1 MQSEYGIPQ
10 MAIASMQYE
19 LSPADLH
26 VVLALA
32 RRGTLAAAGELLA
45 IDSSTVFRGL
55 QRIEKGLQQRL
66 FERTRGG
73 YRPTELGA
81 QLARHAERIEA
92 ELEAARGVA
101 QLPGQAVSGTVRIST
116 TDTLLHGLL
125 MPALRTLADSHPQL
139 AFEIDAR
146 HELASLTKRD
156 ADIALR
162 ATSRPPDH
170 VVGKHLGTIRVAV
183 FGPRTRGKA
192 PAIAAA
198 PWIAPDEAL
207 PQHQGVLWRK
217 RHFPAIVPRYQVGSI
232 LSVAEGIAAGLGV
245 GVLPLFLAKARK
257 DIVQLTETLSD
268 AETQLWLLTHPESRH
283 LRRIATVAHHLA
295 DAIALD

>member
-1 MQSEYGIPQ
+1 MPV
-10 MAIASMQYE
+10 ASVQYE
-19 LSPADLH
+19 LSPADLR

-32 RRGTLAAAGELLA
+32 RRGTLAAAGELLGVDA
-45 IDSSTVFRGL
+45 STVFRAL
-55 QRIEKGLQQRL
+55 QRVEKGLQQRL

-73 YRPTELGA
+73 YRPSELGA
-81 QLARHAERIEA
+81 HLARHAERIEA
-92 ELEAARGVA
+92 ELEAARGLA
-101 QLPGQAVSGTVRIST
+101 HLPGQAVAGTVRIST

-125 MPALRTLADSHPQL
+125 MPALRSLTQAHPLL
-139 AFEIDAR
+139 AFEINAS

-170 VVGKHLGTIRVAV
+170 VVGKHLGTIRVAI
-183 FGPRTRGKA
+183 FAARTRGKK
-192 PAIAAA
+192 PDIATA

-217 RHFPAIVPRYQVGSI
+217 RHHPTIVPRYQVSSI
-232 LSVAEGIAAGLGV
+232 VSVLEGIASGLGV
-245 GVLPLFLAKARK
+245 GVLPLFLAQGRS
-257 DIVQLTETLSD
+257 DLMQVSEPLDD

-283 LRRIATVAHHLA
+283 LRRIATVAQH
-295 DAIALD
+295 IAGNISL

>member
-1 MQSEYGIPQ
+1 
-10 MAIASMQYE
+10 MAVASVQYE
-19 LSPADLH
+19 LSPADLA
-26 VVLALA
+26 VLLALA
-32 RRGTLAAAGELLA
+32 RRGTLAAAGELLGVDA
-45 IDSSTVFRGL
+45 STVFRAV
-55 QRIEKGLQQRL
+55 QRVEKGLQQRL

-73 YRPTELGA
+73 YRPSELGA
-81 QLARHAERIEA
+81 HLVRHAERIEA

-101 QLPGQAVSGTVRIST
+101 HLPGQAVSGTVRIST
-116 TDTLLHGLL
+116 TDTLLHGVL
-125 MPALRTLADSHPQL
+125 MPALKTLSKEHPLL
-139 AFEIDAR
+139 AFEINAS

-183 FGPRTRGKA
+183 FGPRARGKK
-192 PAIAAA
+192 PDIATA

-217 RHFPAIVPRYQVGSI
+217 RHHPTIVPRYQVGSI
-232 LSVAEGIAAGLGV
+232 MSVAEGIAAGLGV
-245 GVLPLFLAKARK
+245 GVLPLFLAKDR
-257 DIVQLTETLSD
+257 DDVVQLTEPLAD

-283 LRRIATVAHHLA
+283 LRRIATVSQHLA
-295 DAIALD
+295 EQVAL

>member
-1 MQSEYGIPQ
+1 MTV
-10 MAIASMQYE
+10 ASVQYE
-19 LSPADLH
+19 LSPADLR

-32 RRGTLAAAGELLA
+32 RRGTLAAAGELLGVDA
-45 IDSSTVFRGL
+45 STVFRAL
-55 QRIEKGLQQRL
+55 QRVEKGLQQRL

-73 YRPTELGA
+73 YRPSDLGA
-81 QLARHAERIEA
+81 LLARHAERMEA
-92 ELEAARGVA
+92 ELEAARGA
-101 QLPGQAVSGTVRIST
+101 AHLPGQAVSGTVRIST
-116 TDTLLHGLL
+116 TDTLQHGLL
-125 MPALRTLADSHPQL
+125 MPALRKLAQAHPLL
-139 AFEIDAR
+139 AFEIIAS

-170 VVGKHLGTIRVAV
+170 VVGKHLGTIRVAI
-183 FGPRTRGKA
+183 FGPKTRGKKPD
-192 PAIAAA
+192 PATA

-217 RHFPAIVPRYQVGSI
+217 RHHAGIVPRYQVSSI
-232 LSVAEGIAAGLGV
+232 VSVAEGIAAGLGV
-245 GVLPLFLAKARK
+245 GVLPLFLARGR
-257 DIVQLTETLSD
+257 DDLVQLTEPLAD

-295 DAIALD
+295 EHIALE